1 MPIKVHLSGQLK
13 AFSDGKVEIDLEGE
27 HSTVGG
33 ALDKLWDQ
41 HPALRDRVLNEQ
53 GEIRQHVNVFA
64 GSDDV
69 KRRQGLAT
77 KLTADEIHIFNAV
90 SGG

>member
-1 MPIKVHLSGQLK
+1 MAVTVHLSGYLK
-13 AFSDGKVEIDLEGE
+13 PFTNGETEVRLDSDLNTVSDVLER
-27 HSTVGG
+27 
-33 ALDKLWDQ
+33 LWKQ
-41 HPALRDRVLNEQ
+41 HPALRDRILTEQ
-53 GEIRQHVNVFA
+53 GEIRQHVNIFV

-77 KLTADEIHIFNAV
+77 AVNTRDIHIFNAV